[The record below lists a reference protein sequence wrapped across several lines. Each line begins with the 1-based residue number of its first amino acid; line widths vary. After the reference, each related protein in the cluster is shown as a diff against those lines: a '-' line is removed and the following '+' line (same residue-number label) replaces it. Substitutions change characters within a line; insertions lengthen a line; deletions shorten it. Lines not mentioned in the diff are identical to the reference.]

1 MTITILAMLALAKAT
16 VANAISAA
24 AAAAGHRPPL
34 LDATPALD
42 PLDRWLLSLLLLGM
56 QAAIGLA
63 LPVALR
69 LARSD
74 RAVERRC
81 QAVTAGWVQLIF
93 LPFLLLLLL
102 IPWTRDQ
109 SLNSDRLTALYRL
122 AALAY
127 AATITVI
134 ALAAQLPDQPGPLAR
149 LVDTLRALTLPQ
161 AVARAALLLWT
172 VGGAWL
178 VMDAFGLRPLGFSA
192 RIVRLTAIH
201 FHYAA
206 FIVPVIAAAV
216 AAAHPSRPAR
226 LAAVVSA
233 LGAPATAVGITA
245 VQFGAPLWLELLFAL
260 PMIGGGLLVASV
272 HLGLAFGAG
281 GRAPAPLNSSLR
293 LVVRGLRLVVG
304 LTLLGTMGLALAYA
318 GRGLLP
324 WSPTIPQMALWHGLG
339 NLVGVA
345 VCGLAACWLEGGGR
359 SPA

>member
-1 MTITILAMLALAKAT
+1 MTILTMLALAKAT
-16 VANAISAA
+16 VAD
-24 AAAAGHRPPL
+24 AAAGTARHLPPL
-34 LDATPALD
+34 LAAAPAVD
-42 PLDRWLLSLLLLGM
+42 PLDRGLQVLLLLGM
-56 QAAIGLA
+56 LAALLGALPLA
-63 LPVALR
+63 LDLVGPSG
-69 LARSD
+69 AR
-74 RAVERRC
+74 AGRRWIPK
-81 QAVTAGWVQLIF
+81 AMAGLV
-93 LPFLLLLLL
+93 LLTIASTSGLGPL
-102 IPWTRDQ
+102 RDQ
-109 SLNSDRLTALYRL
+109 AGPGNPTLYR
-122 AALAY
+122 ACALAY
-127 AATITVI
+127 ALAVTGF
-134 ALAAQLPDQPGPLAR
+134 ALSAQVPDRIGPLAD
-149 LVDTLRALTLPQ
+149 LVGYLRRLTLPQ

-245 VQFGAPLWLELLFAL
+245 VQFGAPLWLELLCAL

-272 HLGLAFGAG
+272 HLGLAFSAG
-281 GRAPAPLNSSLR
+281 GRAPAPLNRSLR
-293 LVVRGLRLVVG
+293 LIVRGLRLVVG

-324 WSPTIPQMALWHGLG
+324 WSPTIPKMALWHGLG

-345 VCGLAACWLEGGGR
+345 LCGLAACWLEGGGR
-359 SPA
+359 QGPQG